1 MKKSRFLK
9 KSAKVGLS
17 YKDEVSSTLE
27 PRQKRKV
34 LPTEPVVEKTEKPL
48 RTPEKNSRGLTVLE
62 FPNDPD
68 DLPPLPRP
76 KAKNTPDYYGW
87 SHSDEA
93 DSWYL
98 EAHTP
103 SIHEPYENFYD
114 EVLKKKV
121 ICPKFYSC
129 V

>member
-1 MKKSRFLK
+1 MSP
-9 KSAKVGLS
+9 
-17 YKDEVSSTLE
+17 TLV
-27 PRQKRKV
+27 PRVEKKRKV
-34 LPTEPVVEKTEKPL
+34 LENVPIVEKTEKPVK
-48 RTPEKNSRGLTVLE
+48 TAEKNSRGLTVME
-62 FPNDPD
+62 FPHDPD
-68 DLPPLPRP
+68 DVPPLPRP
-76 KAKNTPDYYGW
+76 KPKNTPDYYGW

-114 EVLKKKV
+114 EALKKKV

>member
-62 FPNDPD
+62 FPNDPE

>member
-68 DLPPLPRP
+68 NLPPLPRP

>member
-27 PRQKRKV
+27 PRHKRKV

-62 FPNDPD
+62 FPNDPE

>member
-34 LPTEPVVEKTEKPL
+34 LPTEPVVEKTDKPL

>member
-34 LPTEPVVEKTEKPL
+34 LPTEPVVEKTDKPL

-62 FPNDPD
+62 FPNDPE